1 MGVASK
7 IYEALAFTH
16 QAESGVRTYL
26 EWQAKAF
33 GGESFAGVTVLTKDE
48 KGLVVHAAIHHRP
61 LVAALRFS
69 AELRERLRGTIE
81 PDHFFSGK

>member
-7 IYEALAFTH
+7 ICEALVFTH
-16 QAESGVRTYL
+16 QAERTYL

-33 GGESFAGVTVLTKDE
+33 AGESFAGVNVLTKDE
-48 KGLVVHAAIHHRP
+48 KGLIAHVAIHHRP
-61 LVAALRFS
+61 LAATLRFS

-81 PDHFFSGK
+81 RDHFFSGK